1 MRTAAFLAAASISAA
16 LAACGTVVERD
27 GMRMRCRD
35 KTVNVINVPGR
46 LQVKPD
52 PVTVCRGYAV
62 TWSFRNPVAGQAAR
76 VTGKTG
82 AEWLGQTNERPESMS
97 ISVPDGIRP
106 MQYEYLL
113 EIDGLGALDPRIV
126 VQ

>member
-1 MRTAAFLAAASISAA
+1 MRTVASVLAAASISAA

-27 GMRMRCRD
+27 GMRFRCRD
-35 KTVNVINVPGR
+35 RTVNVINAPSR

-62 TWSFRNPVAGQAAR
+62 TWSFRNPVTSAS
-76 VTGKTG
+76 VTGKRG
-82 AEWLGQTNERPESMS
+82 AEWLGQKNERPESMS
-97 ISVPDGIRP
+97 ITVPDGIAP

-113 EIDGLGALDPRIV
+113 EIEGLGTLDPRIV